1 MTIEHG
7 VSLKKYNTFGIEAAA
22 KDFVAI
28 RSHDDLMQLL
38 QSGLM
43 RKEPFLILGGGSN
56 VVFTRDFDGLVVRME
71 NSAVRFGR
79 MGDDIVVAAEAG
91 KVMDELVR
99 ECASRGAH
107 GLENLAAIPGTVGA
121 SAVQNVGAYGTE
133 AKDAILCVQAYEIE
147 TGQARTFMNEDC
159 HFGYR
164 QSVFK
169 SELKDRYVIESVMY
183 RLSPTYVPKLGY
195 KALESALAG
204 VENPTA
210 GKVIETITQI
220 RWAKLPRPEEKG
232 SAGSFFKNPV
242 VPTSQYDRIAQ
253 EYPDVVA
260 FDAEEGRKKLS
271 AGWLIERCG
280 WKGRNLGHAGVYEH
294 QALVLV
300 NADGEAR
307 GGDVVE
313 LAGAVVSDVYQRF
326 GVLLVPEAV
335 IV

>member
-7 VSLKKYNTFGIEAAA
+7 VSLKKYNTFGIEATA
-22 KDFVAI
+22 KDYVAI

-38 QSGLM
+38 QSGLLL
-43 RKEPFLILGGGSN
+43 KEPFLILGGGSN
-56 VVFTRDFDGLVVRME
+56 VVFTRDFDGVVVRME
-71 NSAVRFGR
+71 NAAVRFGR

-99 ECASRGAH
+99 ECAAKGAY

-121 SAVQNVGAYGTE
+121 SAVQNVGAYGLE
-133 AKDAILCVQAYEIE
+133 AKDVILCVQAYEIAS
-147 TGQARTFMNEDC
+147 GKSRTFMNEDC
-159 HFGYR
+159 QFGYR
-164 QSVFK
+164 QSIFK
-169 SELKDRYVIESVMY
+169 GELKDKYIIESVMY
-183 RLSPTYVPKLGY
+183 RLTPTFEPKLGY
-195 KALESALAG
+195 KALADALAG
-204 VENPTA
+204 KDCPTA
-210 GKVIETITQI
+210 AEVIDVITQV
-220 RWAKLPRPEEKG
+220 RWSKLPRPEEKG

-242 VPTSQYDRIAQ
+242 VPINVYERIVKD
-253 EYPDVVA
+253 YPGLVA
-260 FDAEEGRKKLS
+260 FDAEAGKKKLS
-271 AGWLIERCG
+271 AGWMIEQCG
-280 WKGRNLGHAGVYEH
+280 WKGRNLGHAGVYEK

-326 GVLLVPEAV
+326 GVLLVPEAI